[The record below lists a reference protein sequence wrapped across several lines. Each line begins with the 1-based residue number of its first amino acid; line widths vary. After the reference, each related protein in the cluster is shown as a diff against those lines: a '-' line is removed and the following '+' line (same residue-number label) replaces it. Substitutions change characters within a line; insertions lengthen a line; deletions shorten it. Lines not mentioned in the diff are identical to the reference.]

1 MQMWSRL
8 WPPSPLRSVP
18 VRSAPRWSSHWL
30 PLFKGLPLRVTPWP
44 PLQKDYRPMEGPDKV
59 CSVDGPD
66 GISPGLHRSQTITS
80 PGRLG
85 PALVLPPYQSITFGF
100 VRLMVW
106 NCLLLIATR
115 SGLNGGWVRMGGRC
129 LVLGCCCVVVL
140 LCVYCCPFRTLGG
153 LPCCLV
159 VGFFVSL
166 WLSKCRVCVC
176 GFIYCSL
183 KGHSCEL

>member
-1 MQMWSRL
+1 
-8 WPPSPLRSVP
+8 
-18 VRSAPRWSSHWL
+18 
-30 PLFKGLPLRVTPWP
+30 
-44 PLQKDYRPMEGPDKV
+44 MEGPDKV

-115 SGLNGGWVRMGGRC
+115 SGLNGGWVRMGGHC

-140 LCVYCCPFRTLGG
+140 LCCCVFIVALFVPLVV
-153 LPCCLV
+153 CLV
-159 VGFFVSL
+159 VLSL
-166 WLSKCRVCVC
+166 A
-176 GFIYCSL
+176 SL
-183 KGHSCEL
+183 CHCD